1 MKRFYILQ
9 TMKKIG
15 AKNELLLHL
24 QSLLLSIALLVL
36 CNAVIPV
43 EAFIKYLLQ
52 SGNPVSAT
60 LNN

>member
-1 MKRFYILQ
+1 
-9 TMKKIG
+9 MKKIG